1 MSINGIW
8 KVEMLSPY
16 GWEAMS
22 TAFLQDGRYWSGG
35 ANQYA
40 VGSYTLNGDKVISE
54 ATVVIHGEKK
64 TFLGKTENRYM
75 LRFDGELA
83 GNTITGSATDSE
95 GIFLVRHRAT
105 KLADLP

>member
-1 MSINGIW
+1 
-8 KVEMLSPY
+8 
-16 GWEAMS
+16 
-22 TAFLQDGRYWSGG
+22 
-35 ANQYA
+35 
-40 VGSYTLNGDKVISE
+40 
-54 ATVVIHGEKK
+54 
-64 TFLGKTENRYM
+64 M